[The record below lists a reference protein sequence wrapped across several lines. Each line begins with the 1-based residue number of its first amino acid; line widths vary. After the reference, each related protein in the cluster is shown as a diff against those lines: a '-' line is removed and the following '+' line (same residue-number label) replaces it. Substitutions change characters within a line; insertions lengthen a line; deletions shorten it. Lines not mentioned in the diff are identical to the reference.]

1 MVTAY
6 PRTLGNLGNN
16 PSLSNFGFEF
26 LKVNQ
31 FPTIDRTVLKNSDDG
46 FVVVPVVYKSRQSYT
61 PNYFSIFTV
70 SIYLKHFFCPSKSSS
85 NCLTNRS
92 RQTGLG
98 EPPPAQRA
106 PSTSPHAPSHPPPTP
121 PTPATTTA

>member
-6 PRTLGNLGNN
+6 PRTLGNFGNN

-31 FPTIDRTVLKNSDDG
+31 SPTIDRTVLKNSNDG
-46 FVVVPVVYKSRQSYT
+46 LVVVAVVYKCRQPFTS
-61 PNYFSIFTV
+61 NYFSICTV
-70 SIYLKHFFCPSKSSS
+70 SIYLKHFFCPSKSSFNS
-85 NCLTNRS
+85 LTNRS

-98 EPPPAQRA
+98 EPLPALREIRLLH
-106 PSTSPHAPSHPPPTP
+106 SKLDRTP
-121 PTPATTTA
+121 NKLLVIR